1 MRVIKNEQIVEDS
14 WQLIADDQEI
24 PAGDVIVSLERWH
37 KERGALS
44 ERAGKLGLR
53 IDGAA
58 KLDDLAAD
66 LKRFD
71 LIALDFAK
79 YGDGRCFSHA
89 RLLRERYEYAGE
101 LCAIGQV
108 TKDFLFFMRRCG
120 IDSFAIRDDQN
131 PEDAL
136 RAFGEFTVKYQTA
149 ADHAPPIYRL
159 R

>member
-1 MRVIKNEQIVEDS
+1 MRVIKNEQIVEDG
-14 WQLIADDQEI
+14 WRLIADELAI
-24 PAGDVIVSLERWH
+24 PAGDVIIPLDRW
-37 KERGALS
+37 LS
-44 ERAGKLGLR
+44 ERANLSERGGKIGVV

-58 KLDDLAAD
+58 KLEELAGN

-89 RLLRERYEYAGE
+89 RLLRERFGYSGE
-101 LCAIGQV
+101 LRAIGQV

-120 IDSFAIRDDQN
+120 IDSFAVRDDKN
-131 PEDAL
+131 IEDAL
-136 RAFGEFTVKYQTA
+136 KAFSEFSVKYQTA
-149 ADHAPPIYRL
+149 ADQAPPIYRL